1 MKLEYLQKMDR
12 IIRTVGSHDPDEILA
27 CMGFIYIA
35 PGQNLSGFI
44 TKRKNTVYYG
54 VNKKFSPQQY
64 AFGSF
69 HEAFHGICGHL
80 NTPDFLQNGA
90 HADTF
95 RIIHAVA
102 RTEREANIGAA
113 DTVIDTEP
121 FLEMVG
127 YDSADVQ
134 AYTQSTESF
143 KQAVED
149 YRRHYEI
156 VVANGS
162 PETRIRRMEAYQSE
176 LSRMYAE
183 LQEQAQDILNAGTCL
198 SVPEIAKAFGVPDCI
213 VNLKYEAMAV
223 RKYKVPSVELP
234 TFDKV
239 FGGW

>member
-1 MKLEYLQKMDR
+1 M
-12 IIRTVGSHDPDEILA
+12 
-27 CMGFIYIA
+27 
-35 PGQNLSGFI
+35 
-44 TKRKNTVYYG
+44 
-54 VNKKFSPQQY
+54 
-64 AFGSF
+64 
-69 HEAFHGICGHL
+69 
-80 NTPDFLQNGA
+80 
-90 HADTF
+90 
-95 RIIHAVA
+95 
-102 RTEREANIGAA
+102 
-113 DTVIDTEP
+113 
-121 FLEMVG
+121 
-127 YDSADVQ
+127 
-134 AYTQSTESF
+134 
-143 KQAVED
+143 AVED